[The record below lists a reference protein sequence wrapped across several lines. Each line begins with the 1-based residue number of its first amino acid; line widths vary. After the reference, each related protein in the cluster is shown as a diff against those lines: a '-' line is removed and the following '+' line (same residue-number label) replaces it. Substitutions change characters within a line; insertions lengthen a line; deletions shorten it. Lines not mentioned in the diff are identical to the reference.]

1 MALDAND
8 LRARQAHRRRA
19 QEVART
25 AGPAITIGR
34 WLSEQ
39 MAAAAGWDS
48 IGRRLSE
55 QMAAA
60 AGWDSI
66 GGYGRQVQSMLN
78 QLTMAV
84 GVQPPHDVLPEEDAL
99 MTIAPSVQSPVIEAL
114 VIRVILAAV
123 IQSLIVAMWQEG
135 RDSTPA
141 AALSAIFGVIV
152 AWYQL
157 DEAIWKRFSE

>member
-19 QEVART
+19 QGVART
-25 AGPAITIGR
+25 VGPAIT
-34 WLSEQ
+34 
-39 MAAAAGWDS
+39 

-66 GGYGRQVQSMLN
+66 GAYGRQVQSMMN
-78 QLTMAV
+78 QLTVAA
-84 GVQPPHDVLPEEDAL
+84 GVQPAHDVLPGEDAL
-99 MTIAPSVQSPVIEAL
+99 VTIAPSVQSPVIEAF

-123 IQSLIVAMWQEG
+123 IQSLIVAMWHEG

-141 AALSAIFGVIV
+141 MALAAIFGVLV

-157 DEAIWKRFSE
+157 DEAIWKKFSE

>member
-1 MALDAND
+1 
-8 LRARQAHRRRA
+8 
-19 QEVART
+19 
-25 AGPAITIGR
+25 
-34 WLSEQ
+34 

-66 GGYGRQVQSMLN
+66 GAYGRQVQSMMN
-78 QLTMAV
+78 QLTVAA
-84 GVQPPHDVLPEEDAL
+84 GVQPAHDVLPGEDAL
-99 MTIAPSVQSPVIEAL
+99 VTIAPSVQSPVIEAF

-123 IQSLIVAMWQEG
+123 IQSLIVAMWHEG

-141 AALSAIFGVIV
+141 MALAAIFGVLV

-157 DEAIWKRFSE
+157 DEAIWKKFSE

>member
-1 MALDAND
+1 MQTSDAP
-8 LRARQAHRRRA
+8 ARA
-19 QEVART
+19 QEMART
-25 AGPAITIGR
+25 VGPAIT
-34 WLSEQ
+34 
-39 MAAAAGWDS
+39 

-66 GGYGRQVQSMLN
+66 GAHGRQVQSMMN
-78 QLTMAV
+78 QLTMAAR
-84 GVQPPHDVLPEEDAL
+84 VQPAHDVLPKEDTL
-99 MTIAPSVQSPVIEAL
+99 MTIAPSVQSPVIQAL
-114 VIRVILAAV
+114 VIRIILAAV

-157 DEAIWKRFSE
+157 DEAIWKKFSE

>member
-1 MALDAND
+1 M
-8 LRARQAHRRRA
+8 
-19 QEVART
+19 ART
-25 AGPAITIGR
+25 VGPAIT
-34 WLSEQ
+34 
-39 MAAAAGWDS
+39 

-66 GGYGRQVQSMLN
+66 GAHGRQVQSMMN
-78 QLTMAV
+78 QLTMAAR
-84 GVQPPHDVLPEEDAL
+84 VQPAHDVLPKEDTL
-99 MTIAPSVQSPVIEAL
+99 MTIAPSVQSPVIQAL
-114 VIRVILAAV
+114 VIRIILAAV

-157 DEAIWKRFSE
+157 DEAIWKKFSE